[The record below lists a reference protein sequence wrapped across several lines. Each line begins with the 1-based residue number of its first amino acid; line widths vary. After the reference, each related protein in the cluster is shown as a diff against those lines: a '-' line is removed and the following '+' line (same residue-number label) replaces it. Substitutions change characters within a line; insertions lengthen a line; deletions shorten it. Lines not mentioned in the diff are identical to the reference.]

1 MKEIEVADFPI
12 SSRSTARVRVI
23 RDGDSDPKI
32 DIRRFTLVP
41 DRNDEVPTKS
51 GIRIPAAM
59 IPELR
64 AALIRAETLMEAF
77 TDE

>member
-23 RDGDSDPKI
+23 REDGGEAKV
-32 DIRRFTLVP
+32 DIRRFALVP

-59 IPELR
+59 VPELR
-64 AALIRAETLMEAF
+64 AALNRAETLMEAF
-77 TDE
+77 SNE